1 VPFRHQRSPTKEKKD
16 TPHATDVKPDGPVEE
31 KADAKAKKADAI
43 AALTANLE
51 LAIQRWKEKDAVC
64 DLKDMTHIQGY
75 DFTNADYLKAAA
87 RAGFRDHKPSKNGDI
102 TAEDFDARLAAL
114 IKTIKRRLAES
125 TGLVRVLLMD
135 GIGRFVFW
143 ILSELK
149 DAGEDVLRVEFS
161 LMDINKQMNEYHT
174 RALPN
179 CKVLKGNI
187 NRYLTEVAPRR
198 NNAVYDVVY
207 LNYSKFSNDLKAPD
221 VEMGPRVDAPTYLK
235 NLGEE
240 MGAAAQIQ
248 ATVKTLTH

>member
-1 VPFRHQRSPTKEKKD
+1 
-16 TPHATDVKPDGPVEE
+16 
-31 KADAKAKKADAI
+31 
-43 AALTANLE
+43 
-51 LAIQRWKEKDAVC
+51 
-64 DLKDMTHIQGY
+64 MTHIQGY
-75 DFTNADYLKAAA
+75 DFTNADYLEAAV
-87 RAGFRDHKPSKNGDI
+87 RAGFRDYKPSNQGDI
-102 TAEDFDARLAAL
+102 TAEDFGARLAAL
-114 IKTIKRRLAES
+114 TRTIKSRLAES
-125 TGLVRVLLMD
+125 TGLVRVLLIVLLMD

-149 DAGEDVLRVEFS
+149 DAGGDVMRVEFS
-161 LMDINKQMNEYHT
+161 LMDINKQMNEHHT

-248 ATVKTLTH
+248 ATVKTLTHLLATTESATPTLQTRRPLMTPQRAIPRAPSSGIVLRWPPCSNHASLRRASAARAAVHAVP